1 MPVAMDYQYRPDLK
15 LQPQT
20 NWPNPPFRH
29 CLLAL
34 EEGRISLRD
43 INVLQELAYSQF
55 LTRDQIH
62 FFCMSSVGRTT
73 VRRRL
78 EALQRMGLI
87 TAVRWEE
94 PRPDNSPAQ
103 RVAYAL
109 ALNGAR
115 LLQHYFGRFFPWRPG
130 TAQKH
135 LRRILAILA
144 ANEFRMSVESQA
156 RQLAAEA
163 GQEEVLQI
171 LKDWQI
177 FTHDVG
183 PTARFML
190 GAQVVLFETPR
201 DDEDVFLLAPE
212 RYNRWLE
219 DNPLVLFMV
228 PNDALAARV
237 FNKLHEALGPE
248 RLLFTTDSRAFE
260 SAVHSPGYLWQWS
273 AGGVV
278 EAISLI

>member
-1 MPVAMDYQYRPDLK
+1 MPAAMDFQYRPDLK
-15 LQPQT
+15 LQPQSG
-20 NWPNPPFRH
+20 WPSPPFRH

-43 INVLQELAYSQF
+43 INILQELAYSQF
-55 LTRDQIH
+55 LTREQIH
-62 FFCMSSVGRTT
+62 FFCMPSVGRTT

-78 EALQRMGLI
+78 DALQRISLI
-87 TAVRWEE
+87 TAIRWEE
-94 PRPDNSPAQ
+94 PRPNNTPAQ

-135 LRRILAILA
+135 LRRILAVLA
-144 ANEFRMSVESQA
+144 ANEFRLSVESQA
-156 RQLAAEA
+156 KQIAEAA
-163 GQEEVLQI
+163 GQEEPAKI
-171 LKDWQI
+171 LNDWQI
-177 FTHDVG
+177 FGHDVG

-190 GAQVVLFETPR
+190 GAQVVLLETPR
-201 DDEDVFLLAPE
+201 DDEDVFVLTPE

-219 DNPLVLFMV
+219 ENPLILFMV

-237 FNKLHEALGPE
+237 FNKLHEALSPE
-248 RLLFTTDSRAFE
+248 RLLFTTDTRAFE
-260 SAVHSPGYLWQWS
+260 TAINSPGYLWQWT

-278 EAISLI
+278 QAISLV